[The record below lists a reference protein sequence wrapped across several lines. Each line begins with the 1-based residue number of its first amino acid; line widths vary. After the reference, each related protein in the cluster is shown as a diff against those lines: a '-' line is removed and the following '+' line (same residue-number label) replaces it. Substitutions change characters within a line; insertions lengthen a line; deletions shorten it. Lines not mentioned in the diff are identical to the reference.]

1 MTVYCCK
8 MLERG
13 VEPNCSEHPNA
24 WDCPD
29 ALVGTV
35 GGGFGLIVH
44 ARGGSMIE
52 IAFCPWCGA
61 KLPAMQ
67 DISGCP

>member
-8 MLERG
+8 MMERNA
-13 VEPNCSEHPNA
+13 EPNCSEHPNPRDRPA
-24 WDCPD
+24 
-29 ALVGTV
+29 ALVRTLGA
-35 GGGFGLIVH
+35 GYGLIVH
-44 ARGGSMIE
+44 GKGGSVIE

-61 KLPAMQ
+61 GLPPMQ